1 MVNDILRTKAKLI
14 SQLELKRKDLALY
27 NLNKLEN
34 LLKVEFELLYART
47 EKFQRSEKGI
57 KNLQD
62 LEDLQAELI
71 EYRKLLDSNE
81 A

>member
-34 LLKVEFELLYART
+34 LLKVEFELLYNRT

-71 EYRKLLDSNE
+71 NYRKLLENFG
-81 A
+81 